1 MFQRILGD
9 IFKLTIQICYVRGYY
24 DCQNPMFFKH
34 KLGLQN
40 TYADIFGELDLPE

>member
-24 DCQNPMFFKH
+24 DCQNPMF
-34 KLGLQN
+34 LQTQTKAN
-40 TYADIFGELDLPE
+40 IFGEFDLPE